1 MYHICCCKSRSQQ
14 NRFYHCPA
22 AICEM
27 QIWAES
33 TQLELTAGCWDFL
46 WLLPEPWWKCHLYL
60 LCYVPKGPWCG
71 IFLNSFILNVFMKL
85 GEWWNGGNVGE
96 VEGWGMGL
104 WEEIRTWQ
112 GNFRCD
118 ESAREMVDVRLV
130 WADGQNG
137 VGAQGERV
145 LDPMK
150 MIRSTGLESLHA
162 L

>member
-1 MYHICCCKSRSQQ
+1 
-14 NRFYHCPA
+14 
-22 AICEM
+22 M

-104 WEEIRTWQ
+104 WEEIRT
-112 GNFRCD
+112 
-118 ESAREMVDVRLV
+118 
-130 WADGQNG
+130 
-137 VGAQGERV
+137 
-145 LDPMK
+145 
-150 MIRSTGLESLHA
+150 
-162 L
+162 